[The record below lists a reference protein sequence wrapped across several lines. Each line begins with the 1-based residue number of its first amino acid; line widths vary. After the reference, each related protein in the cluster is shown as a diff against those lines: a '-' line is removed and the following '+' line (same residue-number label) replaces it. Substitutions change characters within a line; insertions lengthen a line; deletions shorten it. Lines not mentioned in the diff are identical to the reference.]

1 MFRWVVLAVAVVVLC
16 SDAEGRRRD
25 PGNRR
30 RGPKVDSRELGEYE
44 KSVDILVHIVF
55 KDTEI

>member
-1 MFRWVVLAVAVVVLC
+1 MFRWVVFAVAVVVLC

-30 RGPKVDSRELGEYE
+30 RGPKVDSRELGEFE
-44 KSVDILVHIVF
+44 KAIVNLVQIVF
-55 KDTEI
+55 TDTEI